1 MRINPA
7 VAVLIAWTGTVGAQ
21 VAGPSSGATGGGLGT
36 GASGLDAGSGLGQT
50 AQPSQTGQAAVGQRA
65 WAIVPRITVQETL
78 TDNVALGSGNKK
90 SDQITE
96 LNPGVRMEANTAR
109 LRMHLDYSLRGLYYA
124 QGSRGH
130 TTQNALNGF
139 GTFEA
144 IEKLLFVD
152 VSGVIAQQ
160 TISAFGAQSPSY
172 YSVNSNTTE
181 TSNYRISPYLRGR
194 LGALANY
201 EARYSHSMMRSKGTA
216 RYDTDIDEWSG
227 RITGDTPLAALGWSL
242 VGSAQQYDYSR
253 GRKMESEQMRGFLT
267 YRVNPQLK
275 VSVSAGRERNDFVS
289 LTRQTWNTNGYGFD
303 WMPTERTQASVFREK
318 RFFGNGHQVT
328 LSHRFPLSA
337 ITYRDSRNISALPNQ
352 LATVGLGNIYDL
364 LFMQLASQYPDEQAR
379 AAEVNA
385 RLNARGISPNAQ
397 VVAGF
402 LTSQV
407 TVQRRQE
414 LSWLWYGV
422 RNTLTLAF
430 VRSQNDR
437 VGTALGLGDDF
448 SSASSITQ
456 RGINVVWSHV
466 LSAQSSLNFSGSR
479 SRSSGAGTTGVQ
491 ASNQK
496 MFSVG
501 VTMKLGAKTNGA
513 VTARRTERD
522 GGTAVPYTEN
532 AVVGSVSMQF

>member
-1 MRINPA
+1 MRITPVIA
-7 VAVLIAWTGTVGAQ
+7 LLVAWATVADAQTSGPTTGPTSGSLGA
-21 VAGPSSGATGGGLGT
+21 GWSGF
-36 GASGLDAGSGLGQT
+36 DAGSAMRQT
-50 AQPSQTGQAAVGQRA
+50 TTGQRA

-78 TDNVALGSGNKK
+78 TDNVALGSNNKK

-96 LNPGVRMEANTAR
+96 VSPGVRMEANTAR
-109 LRMHLDYSLRGLYYA
+109 LKMHLDYGLRNLYYA
-124 QGSRGH
+124 QGSRGD
-130 TTQNALNGF
+130 TTQNALNAF
-139 GTFEA
+139 GTLEA

-152 VSGVIAQQ
+152 VSGVITQQ
-160 TISAFGAQSPSY
+160 TISAFGAQSPAY

-181 TSNYRISPYLRGR
+181 SSNYRISPYVRGR
-194 LGALANY
+194 LGGLADF
-201 EARYSHSMMRSKGTA
+201 EARYSHSMTRSKGTT

-227 RITGDTPLAALGWSL
+227 RINGSTPFAALGWSL
-242 VGSAQQYDYSR
+242 DTSAQQYDYSQ
-253 GRKMESEQMRGFLT
+253 GRKVESDRMRGFLT

-275 VSVSAGRERNDFVS
+275 VSVSAGRETNDYLSF
-289 LTRQTWNTNGYGFD
+289 TKQTWNTNGYGLD

-337 ITYRDSRNISALPNQ
+337 ITYRDSRDIAALPNR
-352 LATVGLGNIYDL
+352 LTMVGLGNIHDL
-364 LFMQLASQYPDEQAR
+364 LFMQLASQYPDERER
-379 AAEVNA
+379 AAVVNNF
-385 RLNARGISPNAQ
+385 LNYYHLSPNTL

-430 VRSQNDR
+430 ARSQNDR
-437 VGTALGLGDDF
+437 VGAALGLGGDF
-448 SSASSITQ
+448 STASSIAQ
-456 RGINVVWSHV
+456 KGINVGWSHV
-466 LSAQSSLNFSGSR
+466 LSAQSSLNVSTSR
-479 SRSSGAGTTGVQ
+479 SRSSGVGTTGLQ

-496 MFSVG
+496 MFSAG
-501 VTMKLGAKTNGA
+501 VTTKLGAKTNGA
-513 VTARRTERD
+513 VTVRRTESD